1 MLLLTVYSYL
11 RASTA
16 GQEVSIEAQSDQI
29 LAYCRV
35 RGLATPLAFEDP
47 ATSSRRPFAS
57 RRAGGALVRTVR
69 AGDHVVVAKLD
80 RAWRSVTG
88 CLTTVEHFSD
98 LGVTLHLVD
107 LGGASLDLSTAMGKL
122 FLTMAAAFAEFERSC
137 ISERTK
143 AGLAV
148 VKARGQRL
156 GRTPWAETVRGAW
169 TLPAVLRLRRALGS
183 DRATSRALNLR
194 LTPAGRDAHTPSALT
209 PAKGTA
215 WTHCKVGH
223 FRRRSE
229 ALQENQRK

>member
-1 MLLLTVYSYL
+1 MIYSYL

-47 ATSSRRPFAS
+47 ATSSRRPFAL

-88 CLTTVEHFSD
+88 CLTTVQHFSD

-107 LGGASLDLSTAMGKL
+107 LGGASLDLSTAMGRL
-122 FLTMAAAFAEFERSC
+122 FLTMAAAFAEFERAC
-137 ISERTK
+137 VSERTK

-156 GRTPWAETVRGAW
+156 GGTPWSSTDRGAW
-169 TLPAVLRLRRALGS
+169 TLPAVLHLRRQLGS

-194 LTPAGRDAHTPSALT
+194 LTGRDAYTPVALL
-209 PAKGTA
+209 PPKGEV
-215 WTHCKVGH
+215 WIHSKVSH
-223 FRRRSE
+223 LRRKYS
-229 ALQENQRK
+229 